1 MIKTGALFVCVC
13 VMVVSQCDAGCDKF
27 MEHEY
32 AHFRKVCV
40 FIIDVDFNQFGS
52 VLFFYGDPKT
62 LMQILSPKHIAE
74 ICIFFKAAFK

>member
-1 MIKTGALFVCVC
+1 
-13 VMVVSQCDAGCDKF
+13 
-27 MEHEY
+27 
-32 AHFRKVCV
+32 VCV